1 MKVAKAFR
9 LSLKIEK
16 VNVDKISDFSFFIL
30 GNEGN

>member
-1 MKVAKAFR
+1 MKVAKAFG

-16 VNVDKISDFSFFIL
+16 VNIDKISDFFFIL